1 MNPFVLR
8 FIIAVPL
15 AWVLSTYL
23 VDAIYWIFWNL
34 IGAQEIPWGERFDTA
49 LHWVCGFIVLARLIR
64 EFPRLPRIA
73 LAALIAYLVTPHLLD
88 GLLWTVEAQMPPPGL
103 WRTYLYGFFGL
114 FTYAVAK
121 SWLRWIPPLTF

>member
-1 MNPFVLR
+1 MSTFVLR

-15 AWVLSTYL
+15 ARLLSGYL

-34 IGAQEIPWGERFDTA
+34 IGVNAIPWDKRFDTA
-49 LHWVCGFIVLARLIR
+49 LHWVCGFIALARLIR

-73 LAALIAYLVTPHLLD
+73 LAALIAYLATPHLLD
-88 GLLWTVEAQMPPPGL
+88 GLLWTFDAQMPPPGL